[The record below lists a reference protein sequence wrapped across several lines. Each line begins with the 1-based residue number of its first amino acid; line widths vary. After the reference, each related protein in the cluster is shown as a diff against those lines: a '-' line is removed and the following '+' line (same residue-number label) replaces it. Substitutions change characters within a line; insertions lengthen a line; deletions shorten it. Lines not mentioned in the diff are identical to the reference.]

1 VRLTRSTLSVA
12 LNDSA
17 RALSK
22 QDLFDDAQPEA
33 RTRGLRRVICGP
45 QMPYFAGGYPMEAPG
60 VGIGNQEGFN
70 YQARAFLDQIAGVA
84 NPLPPNA
91 SFADG
96 LRSMQII
103 AAVVQSAQSDGAAVK
118 VGPPPESA
126 AAEGTAAV
134 PAPVGFQN
142 AAHAADQW
150 RLMIVSYPA

>member
-1 VRLTRSTLSVA
+1 MPNGLGFDLYGTA
-12 LNDSA
+12 G
-17 RALSK
+17 RASF
-22 QDLFDDAQPEA
+22 DFHRPAEYLFDDAQPEA

-70 YQARAFLDQIAGVA
+70 YQARAFLDQISGVA
-84 NPLPPNA
+84 DPLPPNA

-118 VGPPPESA
+118 VGPPPESEAVVGA
-126 AAEGTAAV
+126 AAL
-134 PAPVGFQN
+134 PAP
-142 AAHAADQW
+142 
-150 RLMIVSYPA
+150 PT